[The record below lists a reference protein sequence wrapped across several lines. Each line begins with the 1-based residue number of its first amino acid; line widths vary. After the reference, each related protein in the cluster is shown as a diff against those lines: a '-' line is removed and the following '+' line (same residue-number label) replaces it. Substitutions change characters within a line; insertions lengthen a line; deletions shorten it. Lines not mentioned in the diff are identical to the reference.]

1 MKSLDLLGW
10 LFIFENAIPSGIPLH
25 AKNLHSISGYDGY
38 VIRMFSSLKTT
49 YALQNA
55 RGGGMLLH
63 RQDLKDFRSSPLRLD
78 RQTIPDV

>member
-1 MKSLDLLGW
+1 M
-10 LFIFENAIPSGIPLH
+10 
-25 AKNLHSISGYDGY
+25 
-38 VIRMFSSLKTT
+38 KTT
-49 YALQNA
+49 CALQNA